1 MPAVVYAA
9 FACVYCMMH
18 TGDLALLQAKAI
30 NGEDEGVEYRTWRSL
45 WATVSRVVPGRGPR
59 HDEEQP
65 LIPEEAHN
73 SQVRHI
79 AWQSEKPSPCSFAQV
94 YQRHRWYLLV
104 RLLGNAGNSKAE
116 QEQLCF

>member
-1 MPAVVYAA
+1 MEKTREWIKDV
-9 FACVYCMMH
+9 
-18 TGDLALLQAKAI
+18 ALIVGHSVKSGA
-30 NGEDEGVEYRTWRSL
+30 
-45 WATVSRVVPGRGPR
+45 GRGPR